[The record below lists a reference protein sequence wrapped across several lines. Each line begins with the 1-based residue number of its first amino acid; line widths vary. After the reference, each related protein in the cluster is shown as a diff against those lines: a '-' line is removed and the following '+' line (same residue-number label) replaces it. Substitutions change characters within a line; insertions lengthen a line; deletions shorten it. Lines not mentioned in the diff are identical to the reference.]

1 LRVHEVDLSNKS
13 EEFLS
18 VSPYEKIPVLS
29 VNGTS
34 SYESHIVNEYL
45 DEVYESPKLM
55 LEHPEDR
62 HRCDLGWPLMVDV
75 WLDDVAVLHLDSQS
89 RAGRRAPYEQR
100 GISWLRLG
108 IVLRRAVLIL
118 RSLCPNR
125 HIVPLNSK
133 EGVPHRL

>member
-1 LRVHEVDLSNKS
+1 MVVHEVDLSNKS

-34 SYESHIVNEYL
+34 SYKSHIVNEYL

-62 HRCDLGWPLMVDV
+62 ASVRSWMASYGRC
-75 WLDDVAVLHLDSQS
+75 VA
-89 RAGRRAPYEQR
+89 G
-100 GISWLRLG
+100 
-108 IVLRRAVLIL
+108 
-118 RSLCPNR
+118 
-125 HIVPLNSK
+125 
-133 EGVPHRL
+133 

>member
-1 LRVHEVDLSNKS
+1 MGVHEVDLSSKS

-62 HRCDLGWPLMVDV
+62 ALVRSWMASYGRC
-75 WLDDVAVLHLDSQS
+75 VA
-89 RAGRRAPYEQR
+89 G
-100 GISWLRLG
+100 
-108 IVLRRAVLIL
+108 
-118 RSLCPNR
+118 
-125 HIVPLNSK
+125 
-133 EGVPHRL
+133 